1 MQYLSCLL
9 KVENFVSF
17 LSAEFEDAMKKR
29 EHEFRVQVDEMN
41 AKVLEYDL
49 KVWWSYTTIM
59 YIYRMLVN
67 APSAHSHIIH
77 INLNM
82 IFYIIYIYM

>member
-1 MQYLSCLL
+1 M
-9 KVENFVSF
+9 ENFVSF

-49 KVWWSYTTIM
+49 KVW
-59 YIYRMLVN
+59 
-67 APSAHSHIIH
+67 
-77 INLNM
+77 
-82 IFYIIYIYM
+82 

>member
-1 MQYLSCLL
+1 MKTGLL
-9 KVENFVSF
+9 QHLTLPVESSGTSVLF

-49 KVWWSYTTIM
+49 KVSW
-59 YIYRMLVN
+59 L
-67 APSAHSHIIH
+67 
-77 INLNM
+77 
-82 IFYIIYIYM
+82 